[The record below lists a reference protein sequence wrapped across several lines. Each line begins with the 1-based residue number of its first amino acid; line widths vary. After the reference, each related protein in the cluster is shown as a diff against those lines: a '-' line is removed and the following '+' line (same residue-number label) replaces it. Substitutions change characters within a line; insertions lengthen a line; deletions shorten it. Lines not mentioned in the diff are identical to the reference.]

1 MKKQGKGVRRRGGEN
16 VITSRREGPRKRQNM
31 DIGVRR
37 GGEGNLFFQFIINL
51 DRRNIRVY

>member
-16 VITSRREGPRKRQNM
+16 VITRRREGPRRGQNM

-37 GGEGNLFFQFIINL
+37 GGEGNKFFQFIINL